1 MTKLKIRRQDGEMVW
16 YDLFEVEDKPGMN
29 LLEALFYVQ
38 EKLDGSLTFR
48 YSCRGAV
55 CGSCGMLINRV
66 PRLACKTQVSD
77 LRKEP
82 TNEGNPEVLITNKKT
97 ETDNDEILI
106 EPLPNLDVIR
116 DLVVDMEAFYSLLD
130 SVRPWL
136 ELKEDVPEKENIIDQ
151 ETQVKLEQYT
161 NCILCAICHGSCPV
175 AARDRKYYGPA
186 ALAKAWR
193 FDLDPRE
200 NEDNREER
208 LEIVD
213 SESGVWGCDTV
224 YKCVAVCPK
233 KVAPTLGINELRNRI
248 DTNKKKEE

>member
-1 MTKLKIRRQDGEMVW
+1 MIKLKIRRQDGEKVW
-16 YDLFEVEDKPGMN
+16 YDLFEVEDKQGMN
-29 LLEALFYVQ
+29 LLEALFFVQ

-66 PRLACKTQVSD
+66 PRLACKVQVSE

-82 TNEGNPEVLITNKKT
+82 TNEGNSEVMIANKKT
-97 ETDNDEILI
+97 ETDNNEILI
-106 EPLPNLDVIR
+106 EPLPNLNVIR
-116 DLVVDMEAFYSLLD
+116 DLVVDMNPFYNLLE

-136 ELKEDVPEKENIIDQ
+136 EMKNDIPEKENIIDQ
-151 ETQVKLEQYT
+151 EMQVKLEQYT

-200 NEDNREER
+200 NESNRKER
-208 LEIVD
+208 LEIVN

-248 DTNKKKEE
+248 NTNKKKEE